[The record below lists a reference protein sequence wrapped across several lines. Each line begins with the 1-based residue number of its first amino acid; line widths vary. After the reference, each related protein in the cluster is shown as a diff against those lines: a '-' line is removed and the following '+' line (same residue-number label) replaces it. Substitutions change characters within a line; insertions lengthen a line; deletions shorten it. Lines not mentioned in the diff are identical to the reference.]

1 MGLIFVDNYIRMT
14 NMMIERKTRNAEKT
28 MKAFVFDF
36 DDTLA
41 TTDCLV
47 EVVFNGSVVR
57 ELTPAEF
64 NTFELAEGESFGFNQ
79 FKSIINPVALPLT
92 QLAIDV
98 QSENHNVFILSA
110 RPVEATEA
118 INGFLKSIGI
128 QAKRIICVGGKP
140 IDIAKAKRT
149 VLMSI
154 IENHE
159 VVWFFDDDDK
169 NIQQAENISNLN
181 VRKV

>member
-1 MGLIFVDNYIRMT
+1 MKNSKKDSRVAPLNADN
-14 NMMIERKTRNAEKT
+14 NN

-41 TTDCLV
+41 TTDCSV
-47 EVVFNGSVVR
+47 EVIFNGSVVR
-57 ELTPAEF
+57 ELTASEF
-64 NTFELAEGESFGFNQ
+64 NTFKLAEGESFCFNQ
-79 FKSIINPVALPLT
+79 FKNIINPVALPLT

-118 INGFLKSIGI
+118 INSFLQSIGI

-140 IDIAKAKRT
+140 INISKAKRT

-169 NIQQAENISNLN
+169 NIEQANSISDLN

>member
-1 MGLIFVDNYIRMT
+1 MKNSKKDSRVAPLNADN
-14 NMMIERKTRNAEKT
+14 NN

-47 EVVFNGSVVR
+47 EVIFNGSVVR

-79 FKSIINPVALPLT
+79 FKDIINPVALPLT
-92 QLAIDV
+92 QLALDV

-140 IDIAKAKRT
+140 VDIAKAKRT

>member
-1 MGLIFVDNYIRMT
+1 
-14 NMMIERKTRNAEKT
+14 MMIKKETRNAEET

-47 EVVFNGSVVR
+47 EVIFNGSVVR

-64 NTFELAEGESFGFNQ
+64 NTFKLSEGESFGFNQ
-79 FKSIINPVALPLT
+79 FKDIINPVALPLT
-92 QLAIDV
+92 GLAIDV

-118 INGFLKSIGI
+118 INGFLQSIGI

-140 IDIAKAKRT
+140 VDIAKAKRT

-169 NIQQAENISNLN
+169 NIEQANSISNLN

>member
-1 MGLIFVDNYIRMT
+1 MKNSKKDSRVAPLNADN
-14 NMMIERKTRNAEKT
+14 NN

-47 EVVFNGSVVR
+47 EVI
-57 ELTPAEF
+57 
-64 NTFELAEGESFGFNQ
+64 FELAEGESFGFNQ
-79 FKSIINPVALPLT
+79 FKKIINPVALPLT
-92 QLAIDV
+92 QLALDV

-169 NIQQAENISNLN
+169 NIEQAENISNLN